1 MPVEF
6 LTDDEAAAYG
16 RYVGRPSQADL
27 ERVFFL
33 DDEDMALV
41 DQRRGDHMKVGFA
54 LQLVTVRWLGTFVD
68 EPLDVPGAV
77 LEFVAGQ
84 LGVADQLV
92 VNKYGERVKTLSD
105 HQLEIRRAEGLRDFT
120 EAQDELVGWVTARS
134 WTSGDG
140 PKAIFVDAIEWMRE
154 RKILLPGVS
163 RLARLV
169 ARVRDDPT
177 HRLWAELEGLLTT
190 AQRRVLTGCWRSRRG
205 CGCRTWNGGARGRRR
220 GEADRRSSRR

>member
-1 MPVEF
+1 
-6 LTDDEAAAYG
+6 
-16 RYVGRPSQADL
+16 
-27 ERVFFL
+27 
-33 DDEDMALV
+33 
-41 DQRRGDHMKVGFA
+41 MKVGFA

-120 EAQDELVGWVTARS
+120 EAQDELVGWVAARL
-134 WTSGDG
+134 WTSGDR
-140 PKAIFVDAIEWMRE
+140 PKAIFVDATEWIRE

-169 ARVRDDPT
+169 A
-177 HRLWAELEGLLTT
+177 
-190 AQRRVLTGCWRSRRG
+190 
-205 CGCRTWNGGARGRRR
+205 GAR
-220 GEADRRSSRR
+220 